1 MVLEGKKKAPLMKL
15 TKEILDKNLVEN
27 YLKILK
33 NDKLFFDIY
42 DVETIGHE
50 F

>member
-1 MVLEGKKKAPLMKL
+1 MKL
-15 TKEILDKNLVEN
+15 TKEILDENLLKE
-27 YLKILK
+27 YLKILA
-33 NDKLFFDIY
+33 NDKLFFQIY